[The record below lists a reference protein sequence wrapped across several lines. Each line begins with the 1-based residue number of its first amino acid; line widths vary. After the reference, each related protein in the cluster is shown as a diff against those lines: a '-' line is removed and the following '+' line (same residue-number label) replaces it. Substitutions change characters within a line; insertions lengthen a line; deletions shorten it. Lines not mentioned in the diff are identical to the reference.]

1 MPLYSYQYTNPSL
14 FDQKEGGPIVIPQWL
29 ASPTKDDE
37 LLFLVAENWN
47 DSDEGFDSGFDNGF
61 G

>member
-1 MPLYSYQYTNPSL
+1 MPAYGLALGVQRLRSVKPPPSP
-14 FDQKEGGPIVIPQWL
+14 EWL
-29 ASPTKDDE
+29 ASPTKDDV